1 MATPAASSE
10 DALIRFPVDS
20 LSIEVS
26 MLLALML
33 AASAARI
40 AALFVPIDKDI
51 WHNSVLLSDC
61 TKQLQL
67 TGQVVEI

>member
-1 MATPAASSE
+1 
-10 DALIRFPVDS
+10 
-20 LSIEVS
+20 

-67 TGQVVEI
+67 TGQIVEI

>member
-26 MLLALML
+26 ILLALML

-51 WHNSVLLSDC
+51 WHNSVLLSSY

-67 TGQVVEI
+67 NG

>member
-10 DALIRFPVDS
+10 DALIRFPVDC
-20 LSIEVS
+20 LSIDAS
-26 MLLALML
+26 ILLVLIL

-51 WHNSVLLSDC
+51 WHNSVLLSNS